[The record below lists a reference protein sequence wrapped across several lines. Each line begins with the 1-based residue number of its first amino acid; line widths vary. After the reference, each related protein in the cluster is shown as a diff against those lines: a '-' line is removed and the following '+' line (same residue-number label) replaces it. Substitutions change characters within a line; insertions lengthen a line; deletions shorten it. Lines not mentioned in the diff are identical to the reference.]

1 MLARFL
7 CRSLICGSGISMA
20 VDFRLLGDIEIW
32 AGERVIDVGP
42 ARRRY
47 VLGVLLADANRVV
60 PVGQLV
66 ERVWGERRLPA
77 NPAGALQTYISLLRQ
92 ATGPAGNVTIARQ
105 APGYKAI
112 VSAETI
118 DLHRFRNLIGRA
130 RAASD
135 DDGTASALTEALGL
149 WRGESF
155 AGLDTPWANTIRAT
169 LALQR
174 RAARLNLTEIQL
186 RRGQHAAL
194 LTELAD
200 QASDHPLDEHVAG
213 QLMLALYRSG
223 RQSDALGHYEHTRR
237 RLAQERGT
245 DPGPPLRELHQRILT
260 ADATLAVPDQPAASI
275 SARTGR
281 TVTPRQLPAPP
292 GFFTGRAGELDRLTA
307 MLDEQVPYGR
317 LPAGPMADE
326 LEEPGGTVVI
336 SAIGGSGGIGK
347 TWLALH
353 WAHRH
358 LGRFPDGQLWVNLR
372 GFDPAGAPRPAAAAV
387 RGFLDALGVDPE
399 VVPPDPEAQI
409 GLYRSLMAG
418 KRMLVVLD
426 NARDSSQVIPLL
438 PGGSSCTVLITSRQR
453 LTGLVTGHGARTLD
467 LDVLAEDQARELLA
481 RYVGGRRLAAEP
493 DAAAALLSG
502 CAGLPLAISVVAAR
516 ATAHPD
522 FPLAV
527 LAAELRETAT
537 RLDALETG
545 DLTASV
551 RAVLSCSYQALQAQP
566 AAVFGQLGL
575 APGPDIGLSAA
586 ASLTLLSPERARAV
600 LRELESASLV
610 QEHVPG
616 RYLMHDLVR
625 LYAAEQASRDQGA
638 DARTATLR
646 RVTDFYLRTAGA
658 ADRVLSPHATRRQ
671 GPGPDRARGEA
682 VGRAPVPGP
691 APGPADERE
700 AMAWFAAEHSCLLA
714 SQRLALAQGW
724 HGQAWQLALALNTF
738 HRRGGHF
745 REWIE
750 TWQTG
755 LTAAENLDRPA
766 ATSTALGF
774 LGFACAHAG
783 RPGEGFEHLSRALSL
798 AGRAGD
804 EYRQAHVHIFLCAAW
819 SMREDHRQALHHATS
834 ALALFQA
841 LGDRVW
847 EADALSSA
855 GTCQAGLGQL
865 GEARASCEAALALH
879 RQHRFREG
887 EARTLDSL
895 GYIAHQAGHY
905 SRALDY
911 YAEALALHRDLGNTY
926 RQPDAQAGLAA
937 AHAARG
943 EHDEARR
950 AWQQALEQCHAQHR
964 PAEAA
969 TIARQLDALAAAAHG
984 G

>member
-1 MLARFL
+1 
-7 CRSLICGSGISMA
+7 MA
-20 VDFRLLGDIEIW
+20 VEFRLLGDVEIW
-32 AGERVIDVGP
+32 AGERVIDVGH

-77 NPAGALQTYISLLRQ
+77 HPAGALQTYISLLRRV
-92 ATGPAGNVTIARQ
+92 TGIAGNVAIARQ

-118 DLHRFRNLIGRA
+118 DLHRFRDLIGQA
-130 RAASD
+130 RAAGD
-135 DDGTASALTEALGL
+135 DDGAAAALAQALAL

-155 AGLDTPWANTIRAT
+155 AGLDTPWANAIRAT
-169 LALQR
+169 LAMQR
-174 RAARLNLTEIQL
+174 RAARLDLTDIQL

-194 LTELAD
+194 LTELAVE
-200 QASDHPLDEHVAG
+200 ASDHPLDERVAG

-223 RQSDALGHYEHTRR
+223 RQSDALGHYQHARR
-237 RLAQERGT
+237 RLAEELGT
-245 DPGPPLRELHQRILT
+245 DPGAPLRELYRQVLT
-260 ADATLAVPDQPAASI
+260 ADPTLAAPRNPAASI
-275 SARTGR
+275 PAWTIAA
-281 TVTPRQLPAPP
+281 VTPRQLPAPP
-292 GFFTGRAGELDRLTA
+292 GSFTGRARELDRLTA
-307 MLDEQVPYGR
+307 LLDRRG
-317 LPAGPMADE
+317 
-326 LEEPGGTVVI
+326 EPGGAVAV
-336 SAIGGSGGIGK
+336 SAIGGAGGIGK

-358 LGRFPDGQLWVNLR
+358 LDRFPDGQLWVNLR
-372 GFDPAGAPRPAAAAV
+372 GFDPAGAPMPSGAAV
-387 RGFLDALGVDPE
+387 RGFLDALGVDPAAI
-399 VVPPDPEAQI
+399 PASPEAQT

-438 PGGSSCTVLITSRQR
+438 PGTSGCTVLITSRRR

-467 LDVLAEDQARELLA
+467 LDVLTEEQARELLA

-493 DAAAALLSG
+493 DAAAGLLAA

-516 ATAHPD
+516 ATAHPG

-527 LAAELRETAT
+527 LAAELLDTAT
-537 RLDALETG
+537 RLDALETS

-551 RAVLSCSYQALQAQP
+551 RAALSCSYQALESQP
-566 AAVFGQLGL
+566 AVVFGQLGL
-575 APGPDIGLSAA
+575 APGPDISLDAA
-586 ASLTLLSPERARAV
+586 ASLTRLSPERARAV

-625 LYAAEQASRDQGA
+625 LHAAEQAGREAGP
-638 DARTATLR
+638 DARIATLR
-646 RVTDFYLRTAGA
+646 RVADFYLQTARA
-658 ADRVLSPHATRRQ
+658 ASRVLTPLATRRQ
-671 GPGPDRARGEA
+671 KIGPGPG
-682 VGRAPVPGP
+682 
-691 APGPADERE
+691 PGPADDFQFADETA
-700 AMAWFAAEHSCLLA
+700 AMAWFAAEHACLLA
-714 SQRLALAQGW
+714 SQRLALAEGW
-724 HGQAWQLALALNTF
+724 HEQAWQLAAALNTF

-745 REWIE
+745 QDWIE
-750 TWQTG
+750 TWTIG
-755 LTAAENLDRPA
+755 LTAAEQLGRRAARP
-766 ATSTALGF
+766 TALGF

-783 RPGEGFEHLSRALSL
+783 RHAEALDHLSRALFL
-798 AGRAGD
+798 AERAGD
-804 EYRQAHVHIFLCAAW
+804 KHRQAHVHIFLCATW
-819 SMREDHRQALHHATS
+819 SMRENHRQALSHATS
-834 ALALFQA
+834 ALSLFQD

-865 GEARASCEAALALH
+865 SEARASCEAALTLH

-905 SRALDY
+905 ARALDY

-964 PAEAA
+964 AAEAA
-969 TIARQLDALAAAAHG
+969 TIARHLAALPAAHG